1 MDIVTNLK
9 NIAGVLGTVSTLAY
23 VSGYLVLRSRAHAL
37 GTDPAFKLVD
47 EAYVFAGFR
56 FIFITLTVLLLLVP
70 IVLLTRLALSWIA
83 GRIHTNLMNAGQW
96 LVLGLVAVAT
106 IATFKLLSVNS
117 ILLRQYNANTL
128 NSVLQEA
135 IIGGRPAIRLL
146 LTFLPVLLA
155 TLSVLWLRKASLSNA
170 DDPFV
175 LVLIIVISLQIV
187 MLPICHGALFADRK
201 VRVLATI
208 PDSVKDLSA
217 PVGIV
222 DRTSAHYTILG
233 LDNDGNRQLATIKLD
248 DLNGIPVNKIVSLSD
263 FLRDD
268 LAASS
273 SSQVG
278 VTTDFEVKPKKR
290 KPSAN
295 TEVIKTKS
303 EQANK
308 SNVNKNFL
316 VELAD
321 HLQLTFEAIGS
332 LSESAVD
339 NGQVWA
345 VEFDAS
351 GTPSEPRRIGSFYNL
366 AWPVVSPDGSTIYA
380 LQQGQVVALEKDG
393 ESSTAINSKSN
404 WVKLLGVAKDG
415 SILGFVHKDTESR
428 PAMIMAGGNIWIDQ
442 SPLSDD
448 ERTQLS
454 RLLQEARTYTGDRSL
469 FVERSERGRR
479 GFDVYMRSED
489 KVINLSDCG
498 DDRCGQPSLS
508 ADFRLALF
516 IRKPRY

>member
-1 MDIVTNLK
+1 MDIMTNLK
-9 NIAGVLGTVSTLAY
+9 NIAAVLGTVSTLAY

-37 GTDPAFKLVD
+37 GTDPVSTLVD

-56 FIFITLTVLLLLVP
+56 FIFIMLIVLLLLAP
-70 IVLLTRLALSWIA
+70 AVLLARLGLSWLVSHIS
-83 GRIHTNLMNAGQW
+83 TNLMNTCQW
-96 LVLGLVAVAT
+96 LALGLVAGAT
-106 IATFKLLSVNS
+106 IATFKLLSVKNV
-117 ILLRQYNANTL
+117 LLRQYDAGTL
-128 NSVLQEA
+128 NAALQEA
-135 IIGGRPAIRLL
+135 ITGGRPAISLL

-155 TLSVLWLRKASLSNA
+155 TLSVLWLRKAHLSNV
-170 DDPFV
+170 DDSFV
-175 LVLIIVISLQIV
+175 WVLTLVISLQIF
-187 MLPICHGALFADRK
+187 MLPICHGALFADRS

-233 LDNDGNRQLATIKLD
+233 LDNDGNRQLATIKLA
-248 DLNGIPVNKIVSLSD
+248 DLNGIPVNKIVSLID

-278 VTTDFEVKPKKR
+278 VTTDFEVKLEKR

-295 TEVIKTKS
+295 TEVVRTKA

-308 SNVNKNFL
+308 SNVSTSLFA
-316 VELAD
+316 EFAD
-321 HLQLTFEAIGS
+321 YLQLTFEAIGS

-351 GTPSEPRRIGSFYNL
+351 GTPSEPQRIGSFNNL
-366 AWPVVSPDGSTIYA
+366 AWPVASPDGKGIFA

-393 ESSTAINSKSN
+393 KSTTVISGKSN
-404 WVKLLGVAKDG
+404 WVKLLGVVKDG
-415 SILGFVHKDTESR
+415 SILGFVEKDAASR
-428 PAMIMAGGNIWIDQ
+428 SAKLRADGNIQIDESQ
-442 SPLSDD
+442 LSED
-448 ERTQLS
+448 EQTQLS
-454 RLLQEARTYTGDRSL
+454 RLLQEARTYVGDRSL
-469 FVERSERGRR
+469 FVERSERGGR
-479 GFDVYMRSED
+479 GFDVYMKSEG